1 MIVRIASEGQY
12 RFPESL
18 VPVLNDLDNAL
29 VEAGAQGDEL
39 RFKHLFEFMVRLV
52 RSQGE
57 PVPVDELVPS
67 DIALPAPD
75 ITFEEARELFREE
88 GLIPG

>member
-12 RFPESL
+12 RFPEGFL
-18 VPVLNDLDNAL
+18 PILNELDNAL
-29 VEAGAQGDEL
+29 VEAAAQGDAL
-39 RFKHLFEFMVRLV
+39 RFKHLFEFMLRLV
-52 RSQGE
+52 RGQGE

-67 DIALPAPD
+67 HIALPAPD